1 MSRVQRALAAVER
14 RAGQA
19 PADAPDRSVLARAVL
34 TVTFHPD
41 RPARDGRTAA
51 EALADD
57 GVYRTQFETGVS
69 SGGLDEVLAGARR
82 RWEQAM
88 FDGAYD
94 DASPAERP
102 RYGGLDL
109 LPHPDGA
116 CPRFGSTHLRLRPH
130 VLSRAT
136 FSWGDSV
143 LLPTAVGT
151 WDRIEPVLAAAAAAD
166 DPELAG
172 RRRPG
177 PERLDHYVEAQVHG
191 GLHLSDVEAV
201 VTDPSYR
208 GTAVER
214 HLAAACERYGA
225 ALRWHDGYALPL
237 DALDEAFRGP
247 EPVRLARTACERL
260 GGDVL
265 DPALL
270 GRAAVSILADPGT
283 WHDEGAVTA
292 LQHLK
297 YLWHHLAA
305 FGYRIDRTPRS

>member
-1 MSRVQRALAAVER
+1 GGGRRAGGARRRAVSRVQRALAAVGR
-14 RAGQA
+14 RGGQG
-19 PADAPDRSVLARAVL
+19 PADAPDRSVLERAVL
-34 TVTFHPD
+34 TVTFHAD

-82 RWEQAM
+82 R
-88 FDGAYD
+88 
-94 DASPAERP
+94 
-102 RYGGLDL
+102 
-109 LPHPDGA
+109 
-116 CPRFGSTHLRLRPH
+116 
-130 VLSRAT
+130 LSRAT

-166 DPELAG
+166 APELAG

-214 HLAAACERYGA
+214 HLAAA
-225 ALRWHDGYALPL
+225 
-237 DALDEAFRGP
+237 
-247 EPVRLARTACERL
+247 
-260 GGDVL
+260 
-265 DPALL
+265 
-270 GRAAVSILADPGT
+270 
-283 WHDEGAVTA
+283 
-292 LQHLK
+292 
-297 YLWHHLAA
+297 
-305 FGYRIDRTPRS
+305 